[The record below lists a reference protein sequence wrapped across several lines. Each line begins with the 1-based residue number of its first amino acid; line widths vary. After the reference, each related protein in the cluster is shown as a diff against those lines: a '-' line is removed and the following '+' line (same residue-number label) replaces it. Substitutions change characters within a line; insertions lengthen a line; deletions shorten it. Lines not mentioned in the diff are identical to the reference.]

1 MSTKHSKEDR
11 HITEGIY
18 GNKEASDNIIA
29 TMQQV
34 STGVTEQSVNIS
46 NINDKIIDISK
57 NIHKSR
63 SLSDEL

>member
-34 STGVTEQSVNIS
+34 STGVTEQSVT
-46 NINDKIIDISK
+46 
-57 NIHKSR
+57 
-63 SLSDEL
+63 